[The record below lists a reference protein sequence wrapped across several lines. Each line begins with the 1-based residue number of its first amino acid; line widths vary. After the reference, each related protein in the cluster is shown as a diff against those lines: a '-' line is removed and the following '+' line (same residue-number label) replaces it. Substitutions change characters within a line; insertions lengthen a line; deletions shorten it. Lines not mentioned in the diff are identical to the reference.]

1 VRARRC
7 CDGARAP
14 LWYCSA
20 EDAAAMTV
28 SDIDEPS
35 NPPPR
40 RIAHLDMD
48 AFYASVELLRY
59 PQLQGQP
66 LVIGGSRAQL
76 PRAARREDFPRL
88 RDYAGRGVVTTASYA
103 AREFGV
109 HSAMGLMQAAQLC
122 PQAILL
128 PADFEEYRRC
138 SHLFKQVIAQFTP
151 LIEDRGID
159 EVYIDF
165 TGVEGGQSDGGRAL
179 ALQIQAAI
187 LERTGLGC
195 SIGVAPN
202 KLLAKMVSEF
212 RKPNGVSVLYES
224 ELAQKIWPLPCRK
237 INGIGPKA
245 SGRLEQLGIRTIGE
259 LAQCQRDWLIGQFGP
274 NHGNWMYESA
284 WGWDD
289 RSVVTF
295 SEPVSMS
302 RETTFERDLHAV
314 HDRHELRALFT
325 ALCESVAQDLQRHGY
340 VGRVI
345 GIKLRY
351 DNFQR
356 MTRDQTIDG
365 YTSDAVQIR
374 RAAGQ
379 CLKRAPL
386 ERRLRL
392 LGVRVGGLVRSDSP
406 AATQPAAAQPPAA
419 LPLF

>member
-1 VRARRC
+1 M
-7 CDGARAP
+7 
-14 LWYCSA
+14 SA
-20 EDAAAMTV
+20 E
-28 SDIDEPS
+28 S
-35 NPPPR
+35 NSAIR

-59 PQLQGQP
+59 PQLRGQP
-66 LVIGGSRAQL
+66 VVIGGSRSELAAHRRAQFAL
-76 PRAARREDFPRL
+76 V
-88 RDYAGRGVVTTASYA
+88 RDYAGRGVVTTASYE

-109 HSAMGLMQAAQLC
+109 HSAMGIMQAAQLC
-122 PQAILL
+122 PHAILL
-128 PADFEEYRRC
+128 PADFNEYRKYSRT
-138 SHLFKQVIAQFTP
+138 FKAVVAQFSP
-151 LIEDRGID
+151 SIEDRGID
-159 EVYIDF
+159 EVYVDF
-165 TGVEGGQSDGGRAL
+165 TQAEDGQAEGGRAL
-179 ALQIQAAI
+179 ALRIQAAI
-187 LERTGLGC
+187 QAQTGLSC

-212 RKPNGVSVLYES
+212 RKPNGVSVLYDS
-224 ELAQKIWPLPCRK
+224 ELAPKIWPLACRK

-245 SGRLEQLGIRTIGE
+245 SARLEQLGIRTIGE
-259 LAQCQRDWLIGQFGP
+259 LAHCERDWLMRNFGP
-274 NHGNWMYESA
+274 NHGSWMYESA

-289 RSVVTF
+289 RPVVTD

-314 HDRHELRALFT
+314 RDRAELRALFT
-325 ALCESVAQDLQRHGY
+325 QLCEQLAQDLQRHGY

-345 GIKLRY
+345 GVKLRY

-356 MTRDQTIDG
+356 TTRDLTIAG
-365 YTSDAVQIR
+365 YTCDAAQIR

-406 AATQPAAAQPPAA
+406 AARLVDARPGV
-419 LPLF
+419 LSLF

>member
-1 VRARRC
+1 M
-7 CDGARAP
+7 
-14 LWYCSA
+14 SA
-20 EDAAAMTV
+20 E
-28 SDIDEPS
+28 S
-35 NPPPR
+35 NSAIR

-59 PQLQGQP
+59 PQLRGQP
-66 LVIGGSRAQL
+66 VVIGGSRSELAAHRRAQFAL
-76 PRAARREDFPRL
+76 V
-88 RDYAGRGVVTTASYA
+88 RDYAGRGVVTTASYE

-109 HSAMGLMQAAQLC
+109 HSAMGIMQAAQLC
-122 PQAILL
+122 PHAILL
-128 PADFEEYRRC
+128 PADFNEYRKYSRT
-138 SHLFKQVIAQFTP
+138 FKAVVAQFSP
-151 LIEDRGID
+151 SIEDRGID
-159 EVYIDF
+159 EVYVDF
-165 TGVEGGQSDGGRAL
+165 TQAEDGQAEGGRAL
-179 ALQIQAAI
+179 ALRIQAAI
-187 LERTGLGC
+187 QAQTGLSC

-224 ELAQKIWPLPCRK
+224 ELAPKIWPLACRK

-245 SGRLEQLGIRTIGE
+245 SARLEQLGIRTIGE
-259 LAQCQRDWLIGQFGP
+259 LAHCERDWLMRNFGP
-274 NHGNWMYESA
+274 NHGSWMYESA

-289 RSVVTF
+289 RPVVTD

-314 HDRHELRALFT
+314 RDRAELRALFT
-325 ALCESVAQDLQRHGY
+325 QLCEQLAQDLQRHGY

-345 GIKLRY
+345 GVKLRY

-356 MTRDQTIDG
+356 TTRDLTIAG
-365 YTSDAVQIR
+365 YTCDAAQIR

-406 AATQPAAAQPPAA
+406 AARLVDAQPGV
-419 LPLF
+419 LSLF

>member
-1 VRARRC
+1 M
-7 CDGARAP
+7 
-14 LWYCSA
+14 SA
-20 EDAAAMTV
+20 E
-28 SDIDEPS
+28 S
-35 NPPPR
+35 NSAIR

-59 PQLQGQP
+59 PQLRGQP
-66 LVIGGSRAQL
+66 VVIGGSRSELAAHRRAQFAL
-76 PRAARREDFPRL
+76 V
-88 RDYAGRGVVTTASYA
+88 RDYAGRGVVTTASYE

-109 HSAMGLMQAAQLC
+109 HSAMGIMQAAQLC
-122 PQAILL
+122 PHAILL
-128 PADFEEYRRC
+128 PADFNEYRKYSRT
-138 SHLFKQVIAQFTP
+138 FKAVVAQFSP
-151 LIEDRGID
+151 SIEDRGID
-159 EVYIDF
+159 EVYVDF
-165 TGVEGGQSDGGRAL
+165 TQAEDGQAEGGRAL
-179 ALQIQAAI
+179 ALRIQAAI
-187 LERTGLGC
+187 QAQTGLSC

-212 RKPNGVSVLYES
+212 RKPNGVSVLYDS
-224 ELAQKIWPLPCRK
+224 ELAPKIWPLACRK

-245 SGRLEQLGIRTIGE
+245 SARLEQLGIRTIGE
-259 LAQCQRDWLIGQFGP
+259 LAHCERDWLMRNFGP
-274 NHGNWMYESA
+274 NHGSWMYESA

-289 RSVVTF
+289 RPVVTD

-314 HDRHELRALFT
+314 RDRAELRALFT
-325 ALCESVAQDLQRHGY
+325 QLCEQLAQDLQRHGY

-345 GIKLRY
+345 GVKLRY

-356 MTRDQTIDG
+356 TTRDLTIAG
-365 YTSDAVQIR
+365 YTCDAAQIR

-406 AATQPAAAQPPAA
+406 AARLADAQPGV
-419 LPLF
+419 LSLF

>member
-1 VRARRC
+1 LKSPPTNEPA
-7 CDGARAP
+7 DPP
-14 LWYCSA
+14 L
-20 EDAAAMTV
+20 
-28 SDIDEPS
+28 
-35 NPPPR
+35 R

-59 PQLQGQP
+59 PELTGLP
-66 LVIGGSRAQL
+66 LVIGGS
-76 PRAARREDFPRL
+76 PRQAGESRGHTTGFARL

-109 HSAMGLMQAAQLC
+109 HSAMGLMQAARRC
-122 PQAILL
+122 PEAILL
-128 PADFEEYRRC
+128 PTDFEEYRRY
-138 SHLFKQVIAQFTP
+138 SRQFKEVITQFTP

-159 EVYIDF
+159 EVYVDF
-165 TGVEGGQSDGGRAL
+165 TAVEGGQDDGGRVL
-179 ALQIQAAI
+179 ALQVQAAI
-187 LERTGLGC
+187 AQQTGLTC

-202 KLLAKMVSEF
+202 KLLAKMASEF

-224 ELAQKIWPLPCRK
+224 QLAQQIWPLACRK

-245 SGRLEQLGIRTIGE
+245 SSRLEQLGIRTIGE
-259 LAQCQRDWLIGQFGP
+259 LARCERDWLTGHFGP
-274 NHGNWMYESA
+274 KHGNWMYEAA

-289 RSVVTF
+289 RPVVTV

-314 HDRHELRALFT
+314 RDRGELGAVFT
-325 ALCESVAQDLQRHGY
+325 ALCEQVAQDLQRHGY
-340 VGRVI
+340 VARIVGV
-345 GIKLRY
+345 KLRY

-356 MTRDQTIDG
+356 ATRDQTIAG
-365 YTSDAVQIR
+365 YTSDALQIR

-392 LGVRVGGLVRSDSP
+392 LGVKVAGLVRSDSH
-406 AATQPAAAQPPAA
+406 AAMRRLDVQQTAA

>member
-1 VRARRC
+1 M
-7 CDGARAP
+7 
-14 LWYCSA
+14 SA
-20 EDAAAMTV
+20 E
-28 SDIDEPS
+28 S
-35 NPPPR
+35 NSAIR

-59 PQLQGQP
+59 PQLRGQP
-66 LVIGGSRAQL
+66 VVIGGSRSELAAHRRAQFAL
-76 PRAARREDFPRL
+76 V
-88 RDYAGRGVVTTASYA
+88 RDYAGRGVVTTASYE

-109 HSAMGLMQAAQLC
+109 HSAMGIMQAAQLC
-122 PQAILL
+122 PHAILL
-128 PADFEEYRRC
+128 PADFNEYRKYSRA
-138 SHLFKQVIAQFTP
+138 FKAVVAQFSASV
-151 LIEDRGID
+151 EDRGID
-159 EVYIDF
+159 EVYVDF
-165 TGVEGGQSDGGRAL
+165 TQAEGGQTDGGRAL
-179 ALQIQAAI
+179 ALRIQAAVQAQ
-187 LERTGLGC
+187 TGLSC

-212 RKPNGVSVLYES
+212 RKPNGVSVLYDS
-224 ELAQKIWPLPCRK
+224 ELAPKIWPLACRK

-245 SGRLEQLGIRTIGE
+245 SARLEQLGIRTIGE
-259 LAQCQRDWLIGQFGP
+259 LAHCERDWLMRNFGP
-274 NHGNWMYESA
+274 NHGSWMYESA

-289 RSVVTF
+289 RPVVTD

-314 HDRHELRALFT
+314 RDRAELRALFT
-325 ALCESVAQDLQRHGY
+325 QLCEQLAQDLQRHGY

-345 GIKLRY
+345 GVKLRY

-356 MTRDQTIDG
+356 TTRDLTIAG
-365 YTSDAVQIR
+365 YTCDAAQIR

-406 AATQPAAAQPPAA
+406 AARLADAQPGV
-419 LPLF
+419 LSLF